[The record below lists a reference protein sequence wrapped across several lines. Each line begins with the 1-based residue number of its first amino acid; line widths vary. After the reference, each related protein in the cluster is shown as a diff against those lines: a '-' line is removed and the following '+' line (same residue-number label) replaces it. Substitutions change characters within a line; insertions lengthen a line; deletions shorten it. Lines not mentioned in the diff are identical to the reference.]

1 MTNLTDSIRGALT
14 GVLGRSR
21 RGMDTEARLTG
32 TQTTESGPVGGV
44 WRGTMEAGDLRM
56 RVLIT
61 LRNQPQPGAA
71 TWYATGVSDQAWKA
85 AQYETNL
92 GPVIIKTH
100 SFNPSGHYYEIDG
113 YGEVGHLEV
122 DAVH

>member
-1 MTNLTDSIRGALT
+1 MSNLTDSIRGRLTDALR
-14 GVLGRSR
+14 RSR
-21 RGMDTEARLTG
+21 RGFDTEARLTG
-32 TQTTESGPVGGV
+32 TQSTEAGPVGGV
-44 WRGTMEAGDLRM
+44 WRGNMESGPLSM

-61 LRNQPQPGAA
+61 LRNRPQPGAA
-71 TWYATGVSDQAWKA
+71 TWYATGVSEQAWESSG
-85 AQYETNL
+85 YDTNL

-113 YGEVGHLEV
+113 YGDVSHLEV